1 MFTEFVKKIYTLVE
15 ETLEKLKTVD
25 DEIKEV
31 KNDYNKKRITAE
43 VREEKISELN
53 HQIPV
58 IRAEYT
64 GAANEIKKQFEEAV
78 AKFFVVDGS
87 KVHEDAKIFDYDVN
101 LSKEQLQDLV
111 EKHRDNSF
119 MLQLIRKYA
128 EKNNIYVDMPL
139 GEKAYRD
146 GFEQFLRHAS
156 YTVYNGDS
164 LTAGIFLDGHYD
176 PHFDK

>member
-1 MFTEFVKKIYTLVE
+1 MFTEFVKKIYDLVE
-15 ETLEKLKTVD
+15 ETLEKLKAVD

-31 KNDYNKKRITAE
+31 RTDYNKKRITAE
-43 VREEKISELN
+43 VREEKLSELN
-53 HQIPV
+53 QQIPV

-128 EKNNIYVDMPL
+128 EKNNIYVDMPK

-156 YTVYNGDS
+156 YTVYNGNS
-164 LTAGIFLDGHYD
+164 LTAGIFFDGYYD

>member
-15 ETLEKLKTVD
+15 ETLEKLKTIN

-31 KNDYNKKRITAE
+31 KSDYAKKRITAE
-43 VREEKISELN
+43 VRAEKISELN
-53 HQIPV
+53 QQIPV

-101 LSKEQLQDLV
+101 LTEEQLQDLV
-111 EKHRDNSF
+111 NKHRDNSF
-119 MLQLIRKYA
+119 MLQLIRTYA
-128 EKNNIYVDMPL
+128 EKHKLYPDMPK

-146 GFEQFLRHAS
+146 GFEQFMRHAS

-164 LTAGIFLDGHYD
+164 LTAAFFLDGHYD